1 MATLPWTEE
10 TAVLHVPSPKVTE
23 NWGQCPDDFP
33 TQKVAL
39 ALRNI
44 KESQDALKLLNGD
57 KYAGYGLVITHQDGK
72 PYEERRH
79 LAQKV
84 EEDFFQ
90 KRQVAVKKIPR
101 MKQRSL
107 TSYCRKI
114 PISPNFSLQPC
125 RRKAPE
131 ICLLENCI
139 IQQIPQKLNSLEPVS
154 YTHLDVYKRQVVLLV
169 YRSST
174 VPDLLPSVSTF
185 RRKGF

>member
-1 MATLPWTEE
+1 M
-10 TAVLHVPSPKVTE
+10 
-23 NWGQCPDDFP
+23 
-33 TQKVAL
+33 
-39 ALRNI
+39 
-44 KESQDALKLLNGD
+44 
-57 KYAGYGLVITHQDGK
+57 
-72 PYEERRH
+72 
-79 LAQKV
+79 AQKV

-139 IQQIPQKLNSLEPVS
+139 IQQIPQKLKSLEPVEAQGFRWSCYPDLNWGPHPYQKVLQLLKVYPFMLKKHLEFLVLQWVQVFSLLPFPLYIYIVLS
-154 YTHLDVYKRQVVLLV
+154 YFGLFVGRIVGSSHSIQYIYYSVMAPSPGHPDSVQTRSVLLNQH
-169 YRSST
+169 
-174 VPDLLPSVSTF
+174 
-185 RRKGF
+185 